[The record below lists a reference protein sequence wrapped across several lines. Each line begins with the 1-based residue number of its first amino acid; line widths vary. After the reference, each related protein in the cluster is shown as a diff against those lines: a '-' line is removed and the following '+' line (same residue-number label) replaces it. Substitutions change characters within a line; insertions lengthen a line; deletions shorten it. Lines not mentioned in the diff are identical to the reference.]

1 MCVMPSVG
9 PQFSQSDGRL
19 LSISLTKC
27 AAHSIMSISNTGF
40 KCCTEFLT
48 HAADN
53 LTLRRFWAL
62 EIGEYAK
69 KKVSLLVFLT
79 L

>member
-1 MCVMPSVG
+1 MDSVG

-27 AAHSIMSISNTGF
+27 TVHSIISVSSAGLKF
-40 KCCTEFLT
+40 HKEFLT

-53 LTLRRFWAL
+53 LTVHRF
-62 EIGEYAK
+62 
-69 KKVSLLVFLT
+69 
-79 L
+79 